1 VKKDK
6 TGQSAAGG
14 PSARQTETMDLA
26 KGLVAQQIFF
36 RRELSERIGWFI
48 GVRWIAVVAALA
60 GAWSGHLFQ
69 LELPLTPIT
78 VIIAVMAG
86 YNILFAIICRQLKRI
101 SPDREKPF
109 QICAHGQI
117 LCDLTALF
125 AMIIYTGGYNSPLA
139 LFLLFHIILAGML
152 LDPVCAYLYAA
163 ISIVCVGLL
172 GYLQHIGAVVPHTT
186 AFSHAMLNASHTTG
200 EKVTLFVILAT
211 AFLITA
217 FLVTTIKRS
226 LRAKGRTLLI
236 FCKEL
241 DAANN
246 KLTALYDMV
255 KQMAFCADYQELM
268 DSATQTTARIMGV
281 KACSIKLLDEQHKTL
296 RFASTYGLSQNY
308 LAKGDIEI
316 TKSPI
321 NQRIIEGAFYTIGSI
336 EEKDYFQYPENI
348 LKEGISS
355 MICLPLKVE
364 KRVLGVFC
372 VYSQARFSFSSR
384 DVDFF
389 ALIAELTALAMRNL
403 KSELNKSWFLQKSAH
418 QLRSPLNAVDSILKV
433 LRKAFAGPLNTQQ
446 ADMLAQCERR
456 IEALSMTIQDLLKL
470 GIKRADGGPV
480 ELRPLALAPLV
491 AQWIAMF
498 QSQAR
503 EKAVSLSYALDK
515 HLPAVLGE
523 EKLLDDLFTNL
534 LSNAIKYTPPGKA
547 VEVFLK
553 KEEPDRLCLQ
563 IADEGIG
570 IPQEQVPRLF
580 TEFFRAENA
589 KAFTDQGTGL
599 GLVIAKEALDRLR
612 GTIHIESQEG
622 QGTRVTC
629 RFPIA
634 A

>member
-1 VKKDK
+1 
-6 TGQSAAGG
+6 
-14 PSARQTETMDLA
+14 MDLA
-26 KGLVAQQIFF
+26 KELVAQQIFF
-36 RRELSERIGWFI
+36 RRELSERVGWFI
-48 GVRWIAVVAALA
+48 GIRWIAVVAALA
-60 GAWSGHLFQ
+60 GAWSAHLFQ
-69 LELPLTPIT
+69 IELPLAPIT
-78 VIIAVMAG
+78 VIIAIMAG
-86 YNILFAIICRQLKRI
+86 YNILFAIICRQLQRI

-117 LCDLTALF
+117 LCDLSALF
-125 AMIIYTGGYNSPLA
+125 AMIFYTGGFYSPLT
-139 LFLLFHIILAGML
+139 LFVLFHIILAGML
-152 LDPVCAYLYAA
+152 LDPVYAYLYAT
-163 ISIVCVGLL
+163 IGIGGIGLL
-172 GYLQHIGAVVPHTT
+172 GYLQSIGAVIPHTT
-186 AFSHAMLNASHTTG
+186 AFSHSMFNSSHTTG
-200 EKVTLFVILAT
+200 ENVILFVILAT
-211 AFLITA
+211 AILITA
-217 FLVTTIKRS
+217 YLVTTIKRS
-226 LRAKGRTLLI
+226 LRTKGRTLLI

-296 RFASTYGLSQNY
+296 HFASTYGLSQNY

-316 TKSPI
+316 AKSPI

-336 EEKDYFQYPENI
+336 EEKDYFQYPENV

-372 VYSQARFSFSSR
+372 VYSQARFSFSSP

-389 ALIAELTALAMRNL
+389 ALLAELTALAMQNL
-403 KSELNKSWFLQKSAH
+403 KSELNKSWFLQRSAH

-433 LRKAFAGPLNTQQ
+433 LRKAYVGPLNTQQ
-446 ADMLAQCERR
+446 AELLAQCERR

-470 GIKRADGGPV
+470 GIKRGDGGPV

-491 AQWIAMF
+491 AQWTAMF
-498 QSQAR
+498 QPQAK

-515 HLPAVLGE
+515 NLPAVLGE

-570 IPQEQVPRLF
+570 IPQEQIPRLF

-629 RFPIA
+629 RFPVA
-634 A
+634 G

>member
-1 VKKDK
+1 
-6 TGQSAAGG
+6 
-14 PSARQTETMDLA
+14 M
-26 KGLVAQQIFF
+26 F
-36 RRELSERIGWFI
+36 
-48 GVRWIAVVAALA
+48 
-60 GAWSGHLFQ
+60 
-69 LELPLTPIT
+69 
-78 VIIAVMAG
+78 
-86 YNILFAIICRQLKRI
+86 
-101 SPDREKPF
+101 
-109 QICAHGQI
+109 
-117 LCDLTALF
+117 
-125 AMIIYTGGYNSPLA
+125 
-139 LFLLFHIILAGML
+139 
-152 LDPVCAYLYAA
+152 
-163 ISIVCVGLL
+163 
-172 GYLQHIGAVVPHTT
+172 
-186 AFSHAMLNASHTTG
+186 NASHTTS
-200 EKVTLFVILAT
+200 ENVTLFVILAT

-268 DSATQTTARIMGV
+268 DLATQTTARIMGV

-389 ALIAELTALAMRNL
+389 ALIAELTALAMQNL

-498 QSQAR
+498 QSQAK